1 MTDDPEDPFE
11 TGPRPDA
18 PSRRDPFDASPPP
31 RIGKD
36 PFGSA
41 AEGAAATEGGGPADA
56 GDPDEPPSAAASPAG
71 LVVADGTSPD
81 PAGKGA
87 PDDAAAQPGKQD
99 PTPVPDPFAAAG
111 DPETPPPD
119 APRPEQPPETPPDA
133 PPETPPGQPPEGPP
147 GQPPERPEPPE
158 ETPPEVPPETDPNA
172 PDPDA
177 PPPETPPEPPS
188 EDPFGP
194 PRETPPGPPPE
205 APEPPSEVPPP
216 PPPETPP
223 AMGAAA
229 PKTVVMFGAAS
240 AALPGVSGEDGP
252 RAATAG
258 VEHEGPRPPD
268 AASGGGDAMIPPAAA
283 AADPIPPA
291 AHAAVPK
298 EGAAAPAAS
307 ERGAATRPLA
317 ADPEE
322 RGPPPGAEDD
332 LDDLLARP
340 WAWDLFAAVEAVH
353 AAQPDLPAPGRSSRI
368 ADDPVRLRQRPT
380 LAFKASPVVAA
391 RRSAPGG
398 RPTIELEQIAF
409 GPLGPSGP
417 LPVHVTDD
425 AIHEAKEG
433 RPWLSGFLDVF
444 THRMLHLMVRAWQ
457 SARLASRQAFTADD
471 PWPRRIASLFGAG
484 PAEFRN
490 RDAFPD
496 DLKLHMAGWLASKRR
511 SRAALAGV
519 LEAAVGAPVEVQEH
533 APEWLPMPEAEQS
546 RLGAQG
552 ATLGRDLT
560 LGPRFFS
567 LQSRL
572 RVRTAPLD
580 ADSFADL
587 LPGGPRLAA
596 ARDAARMLMGLA
608 ANWELQLRLKPEA
621 VPDLALDGRRRL
633 GLDSWL
639 AADRRRLAAD
649 VVLEGAPPPPRR
661 PAPEPT
667 FEVAA

>member
-11 TGPRPDA
+11 TVPRPEA
-18 PSRRDPFDASPPP
+18 PRRRDPVAASPPP
-31 RIGKD
+31 RND
-36 PFGSA
+36 PSCSA
-41 AEGAAATEGGGPADA
+41 AEVEA
-56 GDPDEPPSAAASPAG
+56 
-71 LVVADGTSPD
+71 VKADGEAVASDRP
-81 PAGKGA
+81 GEA
-87 PDDAAAQPGKQD
+87 P
-99 PTPVPDPFAAAG
+99 PDPFAAAG

-147 GQPPERPEPPE
+147 DSPPERPEPPE
-158 ETPPEVPPETDPNA
+158 EIPPEVPPETDPNA

-205 APEPPSEVPPP
+205 APEPPSEVPPA

-223 AMGAAA
+223 TMGPAAATKTVATVAPLLPPPEGSGRDAPAGVSSETEARGPAPPEDAPEAAA
-229 PKTVVMFGAAS
+229 PF
-240 AALPGVSGEDGP
+240 
-252 RAATAG
+252 RAAD
-258 VEHEGPRPPD
+258 PL
-268 AASGGGDAMIPPAAA
+268 PPAAPSEPA
-283 AADPIPPA
+283 EAAPAPTGPPAADPAQPA
-291 AHAAVPK
+291 RRSSAQ
-298 EGAAAPAAS
+298 
-307 ERGAATRPLA
+307 
-317 ADPEE
+317 
-322 RGPPPGAEDD
+322 DD
-332 LDDLLARP
+332 LDDLVARP

-353 AAQPDLPAPGRSSRI
+353 AARPDLPAPGRSSRI

-380 LAFKASPVVAA
+380 LAFKASPIVAA

-398 RPTIELEQIAF
+398 RPVIELEQIAF
-409 GPLGPSGP
+409 GPLGPAGP

-511 SRAALAGV
+511 SKAALAGV

-533 APEWLPMPEAEQS
+533 APEWLPMPKEEQS

-580 ADSFADL
+580 AEAFADL

-608 ANWELQLRLKPEA
+608 ASWELQLRLKPEA

-639 AADRRRLAAD
+639 AAETRRLAED
-649 VVLEGAPPPPRR
+649 VVLEGAAPPRAVPR
-661 PAPEPT
+661 LT
-667 FEVAA
+667 